1 MYVARNFLIFIFS
14 VNIVELFEKTEVD
27 PSKLLIKD
35 LVQSS
40 IVRGD
45 VIPEVIFFGLSPD
58 SKSMVFT
65 LSRLRDSTLLRQFWE
80 KNGSKALT
88 IIAQIGGQKTSLTVA
103 DVLGLVWKP
112 SKKQLL
118 SLKERFLSGEIP
130 FKEVDKL
137 LKLFDNEYED
147 LAEEIRIIS
156 SNNGR
161 QDHPIEDLIRTRM
174 GTIKQYHK
182 LHTCIKAAGVMLR
195 FKNAFGLQGDFQ
207 DVEVLYNQVYLN
219 LQLLLVM

>member
-45 VIPEVIFFGLSPD
+45 VIPKVIFFGLSPG
-58 SKSMVFT
+58 SKSMVST

-80 KNGSKALT
+80 QNGRKALT
-88 IIAQIGGQKTSLTVA
+88 IIAPRGGQKTSLTVA
-103 DVLGLVWKP
+103 DVWELVWKP
-112 SKKQLL
+112 SEEQRL

-137 LKLFDNEYED
+137 LELFDNKYED
-147 LAEEIRIIS
+147 LAGEIRIIS
-156 SNNGR
+156 SNNRR
-161 QDHPIEDLIRTRM
+161 QDHRLENIIRKRM
-174 GTIKQYHK
+174 EKIKKYHK
-182 LHTCIKAAGVMLR
+182 LHTCIKAAGVMLK

>member
-1 MYVARNFLIFIFS
+1 MNL
-14 VNIVELFEKTEVD
+14 VELLKKTEVD

-40 IVRGD
+40 IVGGE
-45 VIPEVIFFGLSPD
+45 VTLEVIFFGLSPD
-58 SKSMVFT
+58 SKSMVST
-65 LSRLRDSTLLRQFWE
+65 LSRLGDSTLLRQFWE
-80 KNGSKALT
+80 QNGSKALT
-88 IIAQIGGQKTSLTVA
+88 IIAPRGGQKTPLTVA
-103 DVLGLVWKP
+103 DVLELVWKP
-112 SKKQLL
+112 TKEKLL
-118 SLKERFLSGEIP
+118 SLKERFLRGAIP
-130 FKEVDKL
+130 FEEVDKL
-137 LKLFDNEYED
+137 LELFDNEYED
-147 LAEEIRIIS
+147 LAEEIRIIP

-161 QDHPIEDLIRTRM
+161 QSHWLEDIIRTRM

-182 LHTCIKAAGVMLR
+182 LHTCIKAAGVMLK

>member
-103 DVLGLVWKP
+103 GVLGLVWKP

-137 LKLFDNEYED
+137 LELFDNKYED
-147 LAEEIRIIS
+147 LAGEIRIIS
-156 SNNGR
+156 SNNRR
-161 QDHPIEDLIRTRM
+161 QDHRLENIIRKRM
-174 GTIKQYHK
+174 EKIKKYHK
-182 LHTCIKAAGVMLR
+182 LHTCIKAAGVMLK